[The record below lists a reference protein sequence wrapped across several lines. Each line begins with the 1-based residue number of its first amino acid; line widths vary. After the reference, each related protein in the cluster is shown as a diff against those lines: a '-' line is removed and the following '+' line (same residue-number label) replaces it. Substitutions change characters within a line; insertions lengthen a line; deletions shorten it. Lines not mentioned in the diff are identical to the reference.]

1 MWDGLR
7 PLRKDN
13 TGYDLKQLF
22 IGAEGTLGVVTAAVL
37 RLLPDTPR
45 RATALVAL
53 PDVEAAVA
61 LLPMLRAHSGG
72 LLTTWELVGRQA
84 LDLVLAHLPGTRDPF
99 DEPHAWYGL
108 VELAG
113 ASDDVDDHLESA
125 LAAAVDAG
133 LVVDAVVAGSPAQRA
148 SLWALR
154 EGVSEAQKIAGT
166 TIKHDVTVPI
176 AALPRFVAE
185 VGPRLRGAAARRTPG
200 DLRPRRRRQP
210 ALQPQRSARATTTRC
225 ALAAPRLT
233 GVVYD
238 AVAELGG
245 SISAEHGLGV
255 LKRDSAASHKS
266 QVERDLMR
274 AVKQALDPHGLM
286 NPGKLL

>member
-1 MWDGLR
+1 M
-7 PLRKDN
+7 
-13 TGYDLKQLF
+13 
-22 IGAEGTLGVVTAAVL
+22 VTAAVL

-45 RATALVAL
+45 RATALLAL

-84 LDLVLAHLPGTRDPF
+84 LDLVLVHLPGTRDPF

-113 ASDDVDDHLESA
+113 ASGDVGDRLESA
-125 LAAAVDAG
+125 LAAAVDDG

-154 EGVSEAQKIAGT
+154 EGVSEAQKVAGA

-176 AALPRFVAE
+176 GALPRFVAE
-185 VGPRLRGAAARRTPG
+185 VGPRLEALLPGVRLVTYGHVGDGNLHYNLSAPPGDDDALRLAARG
-200 DLRPRRRRQP
+200 
-210 ALQPQRSARATTTRC
+210 
-225 ALAAPRLT
+225 
-233 GVVYD
+233 
-238 AVAELGG
+238 
-245 SISAEHGLGV
+245 
-255 LKRDSAASHKS
+255 
-266 QVERDLMR
+266 
-274 AVKQALDPHGLM
+274 
-286 NPGKLL
+286 